1 VNGPN
6 TALKYYESIAPGF
19 KANEW
24 ELREIERKEKKPSKC
39 DQNRKHG
46 TNAAEVG
53 LFR

>member
-1 VNGPN
+1 MKGPS

-24 ELREIERKEKKPSKC
+24 ELKGIERKEEKTSKC
-39 DQNRKHG
+39 DQNS

-53 LFR
+53 FFR

>member
-24 ELREIERKEKKPSKC
+24 ELREIERKEEKPSKC
-39 DQNRKHG
+39 DQNS
-46 TNAAEVG
+46 TNAVEVG
-53 LFR
+53 FFR